1 MLQALKVEG
10 IIYVNQKKKFDIMEL
25 IYTNNDNANII
36 IQEFIETSYRKDL
49 RVFIIGGKVVGCT
62 AFELT
67 LEAEWM
73 ATEASRLLN
82 LDVVGVDLLFG
93 EDGIYLICE
102 ANSLPQFH
110 GQENVVGQRIADDIL
125 DYVLV
130 KNRYEIKNK
139 RV

>member
-10 IIYVNQKKKFDIMEL
+10 FIYVNQKKKLDIMEL
-25 IYTNNDNANII
+25 TYTNNDNANII

-82 LDVVGVDLLFG
+82 LDVVG
-93 EDGIYLICE
+93 
-102 ANSLPQFH
+102 
-110 GQENVVGQRIADDIL
+110 QRIADDIL